1 MNELDLR
8 ILEEINRL
16 SSTSFVPAI
25 KIHEKTKLDRTEL
38 GQRLVLLKK
47 SGYVD
52 LIRSE
57 YVSSETLPN
66 FIVKVKL
73 ADQGRR
79 SLEDK
84 R

>member
-1 MNELDLR
+1 MMDELDRR

-16 SSTSFVPAI
+16 SANSFVPAI

-57 YVSSETLPN
+57 YVSNASLPN
-66 FIVKVKL
+66 FIVKVRL

-79 SLEDK
+79 TLEE
-84 R
+84 